1 MGTVMPNF
9 PISRVYEARQ
19 SLAHMLR
26 PDTGQIDFLANG
38 ESLSFL
44 IPRADFARLGRKILS
59 VLGETPPP
67 ARRVVSNRRSNEK

>member
-1 MGTVMPNF
+1 MPNF
-9 PISRVYEARQ
+9 PISRVYEAKQ

-38 ESLSFL
+38 ESFSFL
-44 IPRADFARLGRKILS
+44 IPRADFARLGRKIFA

-67 ARRVVSNRRSNEK
+67 VRRRVSKHPSSGK